1 MHPFPWKFI
10 HVTQPHLKNNYSWPS
25 ASMGSSFSGSS
36 NLESKIFGKNYRKFQ
51 KSKLEFATS
60 WQLFT

>member
-1 MHPFPWKFI
+1 MHPFPWKLI

-36 NLESKIFGKNYRKFQ
+36 NLESKIFWGKKLQ
-51 KSKLEFATS
+51 KVPKIKT
-60 WQLFT
+60 